1 MAKNRINVREKFG
14 DYLLD
19 ISKYIL
25 TAVMITIF
33 FSEVSFSSWVV
44 YIVGFGGA
52 VMTLFLGLICFHK
65 SN

>member
-1 MAKNRINVREKFG
+1 MAKSRINVREKLG

-25 TAVMITIF
+25 TAVMIITF
-33 FSEVSFSSWVV
+33 FSEVSFSSWIV
-44 YIVGFGGA
+44 YIVGCGGTM
-52 VMTLFLGLICFHK
+52 MTLFLGLICFHK